1 MSSNETEQ
9 SLLFPPKMK
18 VLECFG
24 AQLTVEAAKQIPCSL
39 TLLNILRLDSQVCGA
54 LPRHLKS
61 LTVSGCIL
69 TPDLIKNIPPFLTN
83 LEMPLIGDSEAWIDV
98 ETGQESAYADL
109 VKRKP
114 EKYGHKMEGLS
125 MLWQGEYSLPSTLT
139 HLALQLHDY
148 LDDEFV
154 ASLPK
159 RLEFCNLENSL
170 WISDISIPAFSRL
183 LTFLNLRASSMVTGH
198 SFKDLPRQLVFLSL
212 ASSEQI
218 FDEHIKDLPRDL
230 KSILLRHAIH
240 LTNSCIKDLP
250 PRTEEF
256 HVELNKLIT
265 PDAFPLFPLRMR
277 TAVVYKSFHGAKW
290 VVRNGKIYG

>member
-1 MSSNETEQ
+1 MLLWKWLPPTLAILDIASIPHNDLIPVLSTNGSHEGLVKICFEDLPLSLTALKVSFADPTLIHFYGASGTNRAMSSNETEQ

-114 EKYGHKMEGLS
+114 EKYGHKMKDIS
-125 MLWQGEYSLPSTLT
+125 MLWKFDNFSLPST
-139 HLALQLHDY
+139 
-148 LDDEFV
+148 
-154 ASLPK
+154 
-159 RLEFCNLENSL
+159 
-170 WISDISIPAFSRL
+170 
-183 LTFLNLRASSMVTGH
+183 
-198 SFKDLPRQLVFLSL
+198 
-212 ASSEQI
+212 
-218 FDEHIKDLPRDL
+218 
-230 KSILLRHAIH
+230 
-240 LTNSCIKDLP
+240 
-250 PRTEEF
+250 
-256 HVELNKLIT
+256 
-265 PDAFPLFPLRMR
+265 
-277 TAVVYKSFHGAKW
+277 
-290 VVRNGKIYG
+290 